1 MTAQDLVIEILHK
14 IQTDLA
20 ELNSNDNRIEVR
32 LSAIESHI
40 NGFLI
45 TQGVQ
50 QETLDYLRKRVQ
62 TIEKRLDLID

>member
-1 MTAQDLVIEILHK
+1 MTTQDLVIEILHK

-40 NGFLI
+40 NGF
-45 TQGVQ
+45 
-50 QETLDYLRKRVQ
+50 
-62 TIEKRLDLID
+62 